1 MRRVRRKHTRS
12 SNGQRTSDATE
23 FLVGDERGVSSV
35 ADVKLA
41 VPQEAANVLATEAV
55 ANTSNTLNTQ
65 VFSEELNG
73 ALDNGVD
80 TTGLVVGE
88 PLREV
93 DLAGLH
99 VADLDGVAVEE
110 VGDDGQVAIVGVLVG
125 KEFAVDEE
133 TEDVGEDDDGFIR
146 VLVVLGVGDVG
157 VDYELKSVIG
167 HGANSRAMGHLP
179 PAMFFTSPTGVPSCL
194 KPVAQQAPGG
204 LEAILK
210 DMEV

>member
-1 MRRVRRKHTRS
+1 M
-12 SNGQRTSDATE
+12 
-23 FLVGDERGVSSV
+23 SSV
-35 ADVKLA
+35 ADVELA
-41 VPQEAANVLATEAV
+41 IPQEAANVLAAEAV
-55 ANTSNTLNTQ
+55 ANTSNTLDTQ
-65 VFSEELNG
+65 VFSQVLDG

-80 TTGLVVGE
+80 TTGLVVGD
-88 PLREV
+88 PFGKV

-99 VADLDGVAVEE
+99 VTDLNGVAMEE
-110 VGDDGQVAIVGVLVG
+110 VGDDGQVAIIGVLIG
-125 KEFAVDEE
+125 KKLAVDEE
-133 TEDVGEDDDGFIR
+133 TEDVGEDDDGLVG
-146 VLVVLGVGDVG
+146 VLVVLRVGDVG

-167 HGANSRAMGHLP
+167 YGANSKAMGHLP